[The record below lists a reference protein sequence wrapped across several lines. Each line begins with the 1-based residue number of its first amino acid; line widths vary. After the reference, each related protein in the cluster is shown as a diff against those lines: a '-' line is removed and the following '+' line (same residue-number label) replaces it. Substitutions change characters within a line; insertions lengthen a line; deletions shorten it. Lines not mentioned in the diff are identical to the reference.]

1 MQELLK
7 NQVAIVT
14 GGERGIGRSIVE
26 KFLAAGAS
34 VAVFGIDETL
44 GKELNGDNCRFF
56 PVDVSDGAAVDT
68 AVKQVIEAHG
78 KVDIL
83 VNNAGITRDTL
94 LMRMKEE
101 EWDAVLN
108 VNLKSCFNTCQAV
121 IRPMIKAR
129 GGSIIN
135 MSSVVGLIG
144 NAGQTNYAASKAGM
158 IGFAKALAR
167 EVAGRGIRVNC
178 IAPGFIETPMTDK
191 LSETQKESILAMIP
205 KGKMGQPKDIANA
218 ALFLASPLAEYITG
232 QTLAVDGGFVM

>member
-1 MQELLK
+1 MLK
-7 NQVAIVT
+7 GQIAIVT
-14 GGERGIGRSIVE
+14 GGERGIGKAIAQ
-26 KFLAAGAS
+26 KFLGAGAS
-34 VAVFGIDETL
+34 VAIFGIDEAL
-44 GKELNGDNCRFF
+44 GKELSGENCRFF
-56 PVDVSDGAAVDT
+56 PVDVSDSAAVNA
-68 AVKQVIEAHG
+68 AVKQVIDAHG

-83 VNNAGITRDTL
+83 VNNAGITRDQL
-94 LMRMKEE
+94 LMKMKEE

-129 GGSIIN
+129 AGSIIN

-144 NAGQTNYAASKAGM
+144 NAGQANYAASKAGM

-191 LSETQKESILAMIP
+191 LSDKQKESILAMIP
-205 KGKMGQPKDIANA
+205 KGKMGQPEDIANA